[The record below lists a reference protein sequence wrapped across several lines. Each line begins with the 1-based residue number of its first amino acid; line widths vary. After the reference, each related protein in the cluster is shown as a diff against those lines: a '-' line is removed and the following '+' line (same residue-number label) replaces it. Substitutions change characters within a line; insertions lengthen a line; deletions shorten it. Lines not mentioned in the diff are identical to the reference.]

1 MTTGLRSFSYAR
13 ALPLLAWVL
22 LVASCA
28 LQPPAADVPTLYDFG
43 PPPSHA
49 RSNPAI
55 PATVLVTPVRA
66 PAWLDESGIVYR
78 LLHENSSRPRV
89 YAMSQ
94 WSAPPAALI
103 TDRLYSRFAAAS
115 QGAVSP
121 GFSAQSDYT
130 IRIQLEDF
138 SQHFMAQDASSAVL
152 KARAS
157 LLSSGERRL
166 LAQREFELT
175 RPAEPNAA
183 GAVNALTVA
192 VDAFT
197 EELVR
202 WIADGVRATRAE
214 PASHTK

>member
-1 MTTGLRSFSYAR
+1 MTARLRFSCAR
-13 ALPLLAWVL
+13 ALPPLASAL

-28 LQPPAADVPTLYDFG
+28 LQPPAAEVPTVYDFG

-55 PATVLVTPVRA
+55 PATVLVTRVRA
-66 PAWLDESGIVYR
+66 PAWMDDTGIVYR
-78 LLHENSSRPRV
+78 LLHEDSSRLRV
-89 YAMSQ
+89 YAMSE
-94 WSAPPAALI
+94 WSAPPAELI
-103 TDRLYSRFAAAS
+103 TDRVYSRFAAAS

-130 IRIQLEDF
+130 IRVQLEDF
-138 SQHFMAQDASSAVL
+138 SQHFTTPAASSGIL

-175 RPAEPNAA
+175 RPAAPNAA
-183 GAVNALTVA
+183 GAVNALTAA

-202 WIADGVRATRAE
+202 WTADGVRAA
-214 PASHTK
+214 PASVAK